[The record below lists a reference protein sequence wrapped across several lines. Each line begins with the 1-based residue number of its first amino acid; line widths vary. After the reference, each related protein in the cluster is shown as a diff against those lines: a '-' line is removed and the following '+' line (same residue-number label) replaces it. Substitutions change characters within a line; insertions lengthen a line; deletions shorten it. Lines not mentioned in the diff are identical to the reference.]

1 MVRYCGAEHLLRSGK
16 LKIVW
21 RHQDDPSVARTRTW
35 NKFSISQFLLWKMS
49 RFSGSE
55 LYRICQNLLEDF
67 VWLKAS
73 EVFWYELI
81 LSNPSIG
88 PLLLLLTIG
97 VIKKQPLYDIGQ
109 HSWHLLWSN
118 SVAMPDEPLWH
129 IGINI
134 IHWHLHQFSR
144 TSKGYHNK
152 NCVLTIASHI
162 LKNYTK
168 KRWRSWIASQF
179 LHWNRKLNERETQA
193 IRSKESK
200 RRKEVGLVWY
210 QMEMRL
216 PRFQPETNRVQDN
229 FVEFSGIP

>member
-81 LSNPSIG
+81 LST
-88 PLLLLLTIG
+88 LLLDLYCCHWQLAIRVAKTCQPCQPVGAILKIPHVFYFAFSLTIPPQDWWEWVREQG
-97 VIKKQPLYDIGQ
+97 
-109 HSWHLLWSN
+109 
-118 SVAMPDEPLWH
+118 
-129 IGINI
+129 
-134 IHWHLHQFSR
+134 
-144 TSKGYHNK
+144 GY
-152 NCVLTIASHI
+152 L
-162 LKNYTK
+162 
-168 KRWRSWIASQF
+168 
-179 LHWNRKLNERETQA
+179 
-193 IRSKESK
+193 
-200 RRKEVGLVWY
+200 
-210 QMEMRL
+210 
-216 PRFQPETNRVQDN
+216 
-229 FVEFSGIP
+229 

>member
-129 IGINI
+129 TGINI
-134 IHWHLHQFSR
+134 IHLHQFS
-144 TSKGYHNK
+144 TSSKGPPNK
-152 NCVLTIASHI
+152 NCVLSPTS
-162 LKNYTK
+162 
-168 KRWRSWIASQF
+168 
-179 LHWNRKLNERETQA
+179 
-193 IRSKESK
+193 
-200 RRKEVGLVWY
+200 
-210 QMEMRL
+210 
-216 PRFQPETNRVQDN
+216 
-229 FVEFSGIP
+229 